1 MGGKREFCVC
11 VCLSACVC
19 TVLYFVSHERQRTL
33 QVRDTAILC
42 DPMDYSPRGSSV
54 HGDSPGKNT
63 RVGCHFLLQGTFPIQ
78 GLNFHLLH
86 WQANSLPLSHSE
98 SHYVMITEPSPWFY
112 QLLNNNVRSDPK
124 GEMTWAHIA
133 EGSGS

>member
-11 VCLSACVC
+11 VCLSVCVC

-63 RVGCHFLLQGTFPIQ
+63 RVGCHA
-78 GLNFHLLH
+78 LLH
-86 WQANSLPLSHSE
+86 GTCPTQGSNPGVPYCRQILSQLS
-98 SHYVMITEPSPWFY
+98 YQGSPCLCVYIFNRN
-112 QLLNNNVRSDPK
+112 LLMVYYGCGGLAINGK
-124 GEMTWAHIA
+124 L
-133 EGSGS
+133 